1 MVDLLV
7 SDKRNNPSNY
17 ALVILSEGAQWE
29 GFTVQEY
36 GDADAFGHRKKMS
49 VAEDLSEQLIKRTKN
64 ETVVSDLTYDLRSG
78 DPDFTDKLIAS
89 TFGTIALDAVLA
101 GESGK
106 MAAIQNGTYSL
117 AEIPDPKLGPRR
129 VDIETMYNKE
139 RYRPNYSNKLG
150 LPVFLT
156 KA

>member
-1 MVDLLV
+1 
-7 SDKRNNPSNY
+7 
-17 ALVILSEGAQWE
+17 
-29 GFTVQEY
+29 
-36 GDADAFGHRKKMS
+36 
-49 VAEDLSEQLIKRTKN
+49 
-64 ETVVSDLTYDLRSG
+64 
-78 DPDFTDKLIAS
+78 
-89 TFGTIALDAVLA
+89 
-101 GESGK
+101 